1 MFYLTSDTALKK
13 LDLKC
18 ALPLMSWN
26 KKCKK
31 LTRKINKI
39 E

>member
-1 MFYLTSDTALKK
+1 MLFLTNNTGLKK
-13 LDLKC
+13 LELKC
-18 ALPLMSWN
+18 ALPLMSNN

-31 LTRKINKI
+31 LTRKIDKI